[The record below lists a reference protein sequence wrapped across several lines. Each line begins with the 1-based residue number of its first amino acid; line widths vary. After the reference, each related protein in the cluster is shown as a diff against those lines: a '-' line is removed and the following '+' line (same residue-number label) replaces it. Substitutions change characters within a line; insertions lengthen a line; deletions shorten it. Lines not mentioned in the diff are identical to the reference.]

1 MGGVRWRW
9 RHRDDGGSRDDSGN
23 RNGDCDCD
31 RDDSGT
37 ATAELAVVLPA
48 VVLLAASGV
57 WAVAAA
63 AAQLRCVDAAGTGAR
78 ALARGETAAAVSRAV
93 AEVAPD
99 GAAVSISRMGE
110 LAVVEVRM
118 TVRLPGPWPRAGP
131 GVVVGDRAVAALEDA
146 GAP

>member
-1 MGGVRWRW
+1 MAVRGRRRRWWDRGGDRSDR
-9 RHRDDGGSRDDSGN
+9 RDGRDSVDRGDS
-23 RNGDCDCD
+23 D
-31 RDDSGT
+31 RGT

-78 ALARGETAAAVSRAV
+78 ALARGEPTAAVAQAVDG
-93 AEVAPD
+93 VAPA
-99 GAAVSISRMGE
+99 GAAVSIRRTGG

-118 TVRLPGPWPRAGP
+118 TVRLPGPWPGDGP
-131 GVVVGDRAVAALEDA
+131 GVLVGDRAVAALENV

>member
-1 MGGVRWRW
+1 VRGVRWRW
-9 RHRDDGGSRDDSGN
+9 RHLDDRV
-23 RNGDCDCD
+23 D
-31 RDDSGT
+31 RGT

-48 VVLLAASGV
+48 VVLLGASGV

-78 ALARGETAAAVSRAV
+78 ALARGESTAAVSRAV
-93 AEVAPD
+93 AEVAPA
-99 GAAVSISRMGE
+99 GAAVSISRTGD

-118 TVRLPGPWPRAGP
+118 TVRLPGPWPRDGP
-131 GVVVGDRAVAALEDA
+131 GLVVGDRAVAALEDV

>member
-1 MGGVRWRW
+1 MRWRW
-9 RHRDDGGSRDDSGN
+9 RHRDGSGARDGR
-23 RNGDCDCD
+23 GDRGD
-31 RDDSGT
+31 RGT
-37 ATAELAVVLPA
+37 ATAELAVVIPA

-78 ALARGETAAAVSRAV
+78 ALARGETTAAVSRAV
-93 AEVAPD
+93 AEVAPA
-99 GAAVSISRMGE
+99 GAAVSISRTGE

-131 GVVVGDRAVAALEDA
+131 GVVVGDRAVAALEDV

>member
-1 MGGVRWRW
+1 MRGVRWRW
-9 RHRDDGGSRDDSGN
+9 RHRDDRDD
-23 RNGDCDCD
+23 R
-31 RDDSGT
+31 GT

-78 ALARGETAAAVSRAV
+78 ALARGESTAAVSRAV
-93 AEVAPD
+93 AEVAPA
-99 GAAVSISRMGE
+99 GADVSISRTGE

-118 TVRLPGPWPRAGP
+118 TVRLPGPWPRDGP
-131 GVVVGDRAVAALEDA
+131 GLVVGDRAVAALEDL